1 MNNVIPSEKSVRG
14 TAAAMLAIM
23 TLAFIFAVVQEPTGD
38 WGIDSWLWLVAYL
51 LLFAQFCFTLIKGR
65 PFTMPMSGYGRQYE
79 SSRLNKTKSM
89 ARLGA
94 WLLGV
99 AGIITIVFHGFM
111 GWDSTGTMIF
121 GLLAAFFVQ
130 SVMQFRWAGQAIAAV
145 EGIETSEQG

>member
-1 MNNVIPSEKSVRG
+1 
-14 TAAAMLAIM
+14 
-23 TLAFIFAVVQEPTGD
+23 
-38 WGIDSWLWLVAYL
+38 
-51 LLFAQFCFTLIKGR
+51 
-65 PFTMPMSGYGRQYE
+65 MPMSGYGRQYE